1 MRFALFL
8 TAYVSVMF
16 PFGLRARSCL
26 LGVADDESASSLVF
40 VACLRKTAVRTRT
53 IGLALFVHFL
63 FIVLQ
68 NID

>member
-1 MRFALFL
+1 MRCARVL
-8 TAYVSVMF
+8 TACVSVMF

-26 LGVADDESASSLVF
+26 LGVALDESASPVF

-68 NID
+68 IID